1 MNIIKQA
8 QIYKVKLNQIKII
21 FLNVL
26 ISVNGF
32 MPSLAKIANQKSI
45 LIVRLISNNSG
56 YKFLLQVVF
65 SLIFELWGPFSF

>member
-8 QIYKVKLNQIKII
+8 QLYKVKLNQIKII